1 MPSRAIF
8 LQPGPVT
15 ASGVTGS
22 SRFEN
27 RSMHRLVPALCLAV
41 VASTALADTPTFT
54 LVAENGRF
62 IPSVIEVPADTRFRL
77 EITNRNAGPE
87 EFESTELRKETVLAP
102 GVTRKI
108 MFAPLKAGRYPFFG
122 EFHPDTAKGEIVAK

>member
-1 MPSRAIF
+1 MIDSTGTPSPIG
-8 LQPGPVT
+8 LQVG
-15 ASGVTGS
+15 SGSRLSGS
-22 SRFEN
+22 TKIYS
-27 RSMHRLVPALCLAV
+27 SG
-41 VASTALADTPTFT
+41 T
-54 LVAENGRF
+54 
-62 IPSVIEVPADTRFRL
+62 L

>member
-1 MPSRAIF
+1 MR
-8 LQPGPVT
+8 
-15 ASGVTGS
+15 
-22 SRFEN
+22 
-27 RSMHRLVPALCLAV
+27 RLATALCL
-41 VASTALADTPTFT
+41 TALANSALADMPTFS

-62 IPSVIEVPADTRFRL
+62 TPAVIEVPADTRFRL
-77 EITNRNAGPE
+77 EITNKNAGPE
-87 EFESTELRKETVLAP
+87 EFESAELRKETVLAP